1 MATQSIVQIHSPSTP
16 SPHLVAIASHKP
28 LGSAETQARLLR
40 AAGAPAGSAVARLTW
55 TRAGE
60 VCGVGL
66 ELRPADALAAGG
78 ELAELFQAC
87 LFSGEALR
95 LGAAGV
101 GVGSFHD
108 PKIRACH
115 HVRLASKSVR
125 G

>member
-1 MATQSIVQIHSPSTP
+1 MDPQAVLKIHSKATAQVE
-16 SPHLVAIASHKP
+16 LVAIASQKA

-40 AAGAPAGSAVARLTW
+40 AAGAPGGSAVARLTW

-78 ELAELFQAC
+78 ELAELFQARC
-87 LFSGEALR
+87 F
-95 LGAAGV
+95 LGPGFA
-101 GVGSFHD
+101 
-108 PKIRACH
+108 IR
-115 HVRLASKSVR
+115 R

>member
-1 MATQSIVQIHSPSTP
+1 MDPQAVLKIHSKATAQVE
-16 SPHLVAIASHKP
+16 LVAIDSHKT

-40 AAGAPAGSAVARLTW
+40 AAGAPAGSAVARLAW

-87 LFSGEALR
+87 YFSGEALR
-95 LGAAGV
+95 VAAAGM
-101 GVGSFHD
+101 GVGSFYD
-108 PKIRACH
+108 AKIHA
-115 HVRLASKSVR
+115 
-125 G
+125 